1 MNDEATQALSLM
13 AINSGNQSGHMALT
27 ERFEKIQGARPG
39 GPLNENGPKNGKTLR
54 IVPRARQNARSRRYN
69 R

>member
-13 AINSGNQSGHMALT
+13 AINSGNQAGHMALS

-39 GPLNENGPKNGKTLR
+39 GPMTADGQGKRTLR
-54 IVPRARQNARSRRYN
+54 LMPRARQNARSRRYN